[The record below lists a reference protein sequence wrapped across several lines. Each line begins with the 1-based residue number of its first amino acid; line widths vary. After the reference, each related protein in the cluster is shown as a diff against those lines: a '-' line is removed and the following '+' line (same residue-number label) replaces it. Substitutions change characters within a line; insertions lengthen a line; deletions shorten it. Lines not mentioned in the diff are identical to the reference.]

1 MKRIEHSRQ
10 MGLAANLSREN
21 HSSRG
26 QVLKSVLQSSVRRLE
41 KIHRTAAQY
50 FERRRQ
56 QKMAFRQILALDSRT
71 LRDIGLDRPRAIV
84 FPNSL

>member
-1 MKRIEHSRQ
+1 MKQIEHSRQ
-10 MGLAANLSREN
+10 MDLAADLSREN

-26 QVLKSVLQSSVRRLE
+26 QVQKSVLQGSVRLLDQ
-41 KIHRTAAQY
+41 IHRIAARY

-56 QKMAFRQILALDSRT
+56 QKIAFRQILALDSRT

-84 FPNSL
+84 FPNSV